1 MKEAKDMLS
10 DEYGRSVRDLF
21 KSFLI
26 LIEDL
31 NEDHQINFSKLKA
44 NLPNEYLP
52 IVDQADYFDDKKL
65 KYLRK
70 KILDMGNENI
80 RNVENNYS
88 KYIISFDFK

>member
-31 NEDHQINFSKLKA
+31 NQDHQAHFSKLKSS
-44 NLPNEYLP
+44 LPGEYASL
-52 IVDQADYFDDKKL
+52 VEQADYFDDRKL

>member
-1 MKEAKDMLS
+1 MKEAKEMLS

-26 LIEDL
+26 LVEDL
-31 NEDHQINFSKLKA
+31 SEDHRSSFVKLKQG
-44 NLPNEYLP
+44 LPDRYHP
-52 IVDQADYFDDKKL
+52 IIDQADYLDEGKL

-80 RNVENNYS
+80 RNVENNHS